1 MHMFFQYLRD
11 RRILLFLL
19 LLLILIFTVVFV
31 LFRIPLPAI
40 LYAAALFCVIG
51 VPVAVKDFMRY
62 RRQHRRLCQVCS
74 SGIVLLEEL
83 PAAKTLEEQD
93 FHALI
98 MRLCQDREML
108 LAKQV
113 QTQQEAENFYTL
125 WLHQIKTPIAAMSL
139 LLQQNTDLDVPQ
151 LRQELFKIEQYA
163 GLTLEYLRIGS
174 IAADLRAQPCNLSDV
189 VRQAIKKYAPV
200 FIYKK
205 IGIVTEA
212 LDRTVISDEKWLV
225 FVTEQLLSNALK
237 YTAAGEIRI
246 WSEWTD
252 DAGTVLHMQDTGI
265 GIRSE
270 DLPRVFERGF
280 TGSNGRIDKKAT
292 GLGLYLCNM
301 VCQKLCHKLS
311 ITSKP
316 GEGTCV
322 CVHFGR
328 QDVQVE

>member
-1 MHMFFQYLRD
+1 MFFQYLQD

-19 LLLILIFTVVFV
+19 LLLFCIFTVVFL
-31 LFRIPLPAI
+31 LFQLPPVPV
-40 LYAAALFCVIG
+40 LYAAALFCT
-51 VPVAVKDFMRY
+51 VAIPLAVGDFLRY
-62 RRQHRRLCQVCS
+62 RRRHRRLCQLCGS
-74 SGIVLLEEL
+74 STVLPEAL
-83 PAAKTLEEQD
+83 PEARTLEEQD
-93 FHALI
+93 FHALLL
-98 MRLCQDREML
+98 RLCQDRETLREEQM
-108 LAKQV
+108 QS
-113 QTQQEAENFYTL
+113 QQDAENFYTL

-139 LLQQNTDLDVPQ
+139 LLQQNTDPAVAQ

-174 IAADLRAQPCNLSDV
+174 IAADLRAQPCSLSHV
-189 VRQAIKKYAPV
+189 VRQAVKKYAPV

-205 IGIVTEA
+205 LGVAAEE

-225 FVTEQLLSNALK
+225 FVVEQLLSNALK

-246 WSEWTD
+246 WSEYTD
-252 DAGTVLHMQDTGI
+252 AAGTVLCIRDTGI

-280 TGSNGRIDKKAT
+280 TGGNGRIDKKAT
-292 GLGLYLCNM
+292 GLGLYLCDT
-301 VCQKLCHKLS
+301 VCKKLCHRLS
-311 ITSKP
+311 IDSQP

-322 CVHFGR
+322 RIHFGR

>member
-1 MHMFFQYLRD
+1 MFFQYLRD
-11 RRILLFLL
+11 RKILLFLL
-19 LLLILIFTVVFV
+19 FLLILIFMVVFV
-31 LFRIPLPAI
+31 LFRIPLPAV
-40 LYAAALFCVIG
+40 LYAAALFGVIG

-62 RRQHRRLCQVCS
+62 CRQHRILCQVCR
-74 SGIVLLEEL
+74 GDIVFLEEL
-83 PAAKTLEEQD
+83 PVAKTLEEQD

-98 MRLCQDREML
+98 MRLCQDREL
-108 LAKQV
+108 LLE
-113 QTQQEAENFYTL
+113 TQMKMQQDAENFYTL

-139 LLQQNTDLDVPQ
+139 LLQQNTDLDVSQ

-174 IAADLRAQPCNLSDV
+174 IAADLCAQPCNLSDV

-205 IGIVTEA
+205 IGIVTES
-212 LDRTVISDEKWLV
+212 LDCTVISDEKWLV

-237 YTAAGEIRI
+237 YTAAGEICV
-246 WSEWTD
+246 WSEWAEDT
-252 DAGTVLHMQDTGI
+252 GTMLFMQDTGI

-301 VCQKLCHKLS
+301 VCRKLCHRLS

-322 CVHFGR
+322 CIHFGR